1 MRASGPKF
9 PASQLSLNKRK
20 LKGNFNLKQLLLTGG
35 LFVCSALTTWAQN
48 APAPVAPVEAAPER
62 LEQKAYVRKVSL
74 GISLNIVPMNLF
86 PKQNLVEKLTTTPP
100 VENDSAVD
108 PKSNRFGI
116 GITAQ
121 VAVTQ
126 RWAVAVSP
134 TIRKVAFHAF
144 IQSYSGVDNSSTFID
159 ERALTQINED
169 TTARF
174 LDIPVVLRR
183 YSKSRF
189 ESGKRWFVETGPVMR
204 MTSRVRT
211 DLDIVP
217 PKGDRFKKSE
227 PLQYNKNSVGVTAGF
242 GAQFIDDFGI
252 RAIPEVRYTRWLSK
266 PFDSVHG
273 NTRVNQL
280 EVVLTF
286 AF

>member
-1 MRASGPKF
+1 LKRTLLISGILLC
-9 PASQLSLNKRK
+9 PAP
-20 LKGNFNLKQLLLTGG
+20 
-35 LFVCSALTTWAQN
+35 SAWGQN
-48 APAPVAPVEAAPER
+48 APAPTAPAPGEEPPQR
-62 LEQKAYVRKVSL
+62 LEQRAYVRKVSL
-74 GISLNIVPMNLF
+74 GISLNLTPMNLF
-86 PKQNLVEKLTTTPP
+86 PKQNLVEKLPTTPP

-121 VAVTQ
+121 FALGP
-126 RWAVAVSP
+126 RYAIAAAP
-134 TIRKVAFHAF
+134 TLRKIALHAF

-174 LDIPVVLRR
+174 FDLPILLRR
-183 YSKSRF
+183 YSKPRT
-189 ESGKRWFVETGPVMR
+189 ESGPRWFIEAGPVWR
-204 MTSRVRT
+204 MTTKVQT
-211 DLDIVP
+211 LLDIVP
-217 PKGDRFKKSE
+217 PKGDRYTLNQPLPFKK
-227 PLQYNKNSVGVTAGF
+227 NTIGF
-242 GAQFIDDFGI
+242 TGGIGGQFIDDFGI
-252 RAIPEVRYTRWLSK
+252 RAIPEVRYTRWISQ

-273 NTRVNQL
+273 HTRVNQV